1 MVVFQATK
9 CFRIP
14 IKMGCINRDVLQI
27 PQTKFVEKVCGISF
41 STNRKSLWNFF
52 VNSTNFFHKPKNST
66 NLLCGIFFSTKS
78 LCGICK
84 SQNITVRGG
93 NLKRWKTHGQL
104 YNENIMQSS
113 TNMTAA
119 QASKKFPTMLRK
131 NI

>member
-1 MVVFQATK
+1 MEF
-9 CFRIP
+9 FR
-14 IKMGCINRDVLQI
+14 KFHKLF
-27 PQTKFVEKVCGISF
+27 PQTKK
-41 STNRKSLWNFF
+41 
-52 VNSTNFFHKPKNST
+52 FHKPTLWN
-66 NLLCGIFFSTKS
+66 FFSTKS

-84 SQNITVRGG
+84 SQNITFRGG

-131 NI
+131 NILNGKWKLETSCSLQEGGMGHLIPAEQERGDQIVAEV